1 MANND
6 GFCQKA
12 VKMEQKVG
20 QRMASGHRAKNAI
33 NPYFT
38 RYLALE
44 ISFRNEQVV
53 SSILTTSSKKRA
65 LRKQCSFS
73 VK

>member
-44 ISFRNEQVV
+44 ISFRNQQVEGSSPFS
-53 SSILTTSSKKRA
+53 SSIKKR
-65 LRKQCSFS
+65 Q
-73 VK
+73 